1 MNPPGAATSG
11 AKRTAL
17 CALLA
22 LLPAFVCVL
31 PGGPLSSDPFPAD
44 SGAGLV
50 VLASAPALLL
60 SLFLP
65 AARVSWSPAF
75 LAALLVAALNLA
87 REDSLDGAAAQRA
100 WLAWLA
106 LACAL
111 WIGARLAARKDALLV
126 GLVALALLAAA
137 PALFE
142 RDGGFAG
149 ALGNAASTSE
159 AALCGALA
167 GAALWALRD
176 HSAPGREGVGRA
188 IPWLGLAAYLALL
201 VHAVLAPVLST
212 CVAALAA
219 LALLALCSRGKARW
233 RAAGL
238 ALAALVA
245 FAAAFSTRGTP
256 APAAN
261 ELSSAAARDVFAG
274 GPAAGVPVRLQVAR
288 AGFDLLAEDPW
299 AGVGTGQWMAR
310 FPAVRDIEEIERSTQ
325 GRRLAEDTEV
335 EHPHDDWL
343 LPLYEGGL
351 LGGLPWIAFL
361 AAGCWCAA
369 RRLRVAAAEPTGLE
383 SAACATAFLAVAL
396 EGAARSPWFHN
407 PAAAAPSFLALGV
420 VLSAPGASR
429 GLAARATPALLC
441 VLVLA
446 SAQGALGFVRQ
457 GAALSSIARE
467 GVEPDETRAALQT
480 ALEARPDSAIA
491 RTLEARRL
499 RGAGAPPDVQERAWL
514 AVLEPRP
521 HAIEAL
527 LRLGELRIAARDPA
541 GARARYEAV
550 LALDAR
556 HPVAARNLHALCVY
570 AGDARCADDA
580 WARLEG
586 RRPDAAWLATLAA
599 RAALRGVPESARH
612 EWARLGPPWSELGAD
627 SALELSKAGVGDIK
641 KGLEAYA
648 HARYADDH
656 AAIGAWTLCL
666 RSLRQYLRACRAFED
681 DLDPRVELRVA
692 AALCRAGEVGAAKE
706 SLGGRVA
713 TREELAALPEWARVA
728 LSEEGLAGP

>member
-1 MNPPGAATSG
+1 MNALGAATGG
-11 AKRTAL
+11 AKRAAL
-17 CALLA
+17 GALLA
-22 LLPAFVCVL
+22 LLPAFLCLL

-50 VLASAPALLL
+50 VLASLPALAFA
-60 SLFLP
+60 LFLP
-65 AARVSWSPAF
+65 AARVAWSPAF

-87 REDSLDGAAAQRA
+87 RGDSVDPAAAQRA

-111 WIGARLAARKDALLV
+111 WIGARIAPRKDALLL
-126 GLVALALLAAA
+126 GLAALSLFATA
-137 PALFE
+137 PALLG
-142 RDGGFAG
+142 RDSAFAG
-149 ALGNAASTSE
+149 VLGNAASTSE

-176 HSAPGREGVGRA
+176 RPGASAR
-188 IPWLGLAAYLALL
+188 LGLVAYLALL
-201 VHAVLAPVLST
+201 VHALLAPVLST
-212 CVAALAA
+212 AVASLVALS
-219 LALLALCSRGKARW
+219 LLALFARGKARW
-233 RAAGL
+233 RAALL

-245 FAAAFSTRGTP
+245 LAAAFALRQGP
-256 APAAN
+256 APGSESTARAAN
-261 ELSSAAARDVFAG
+261 QDVFAL

-288 AGFDLLAEDPW
+288 AGFDLLADDPW

-310 FPAVRDIEEIERSTQ
+310 FPAVRDLEEIERSTQ

-343 LPLYEGGL
+343 LPLFEGGC
-351 LGGLPWIAFL
+351 LGGLPWLAFL
-361 AAGCWCAA
+361 AAGAWCA
-369 RRLRVAAAEPTGLE
+369 LRGMRSVTTDASSIDT
-383 SAACATAFLAVAL
+383 AACATAFLAIAA

-407 PAAAAPSFLALGV
+407 PGAAAPSFLVLGAL
-420 VLSAPGASR
+420 LSVPAASR
-429 GLAARATPALLC
+429 PLQARAMPALL
-441 VLVLA
+441 LVLA
-446 SAQGALGFVRQ
+446 LAAAPGALGFVRQ
-457 GAALSSIARE
+457 GAALSGIARA
-467 GVEPDETRAALQT
+467 GVEPDEARQALQAALD
-480 ALEARPDSAIA
+480 ARPDSATA

-521 HAIEAL
+521 HSIEAL

-541 GARARYEAV
+541 GARARYSAV

-556 HPVAARNLHALCVY
+556 HPVAARNLHALCAY
-570 AGDARCADDA
+570 AGDSACADDA
-580 WARLEG
+580 WARLAG
-586 RRPDAAWLATLAA
+586 RQPDATWLATLAA

-612 EWARLGPPWSELGAD
+612 EWERIGPPWSPLGPDA
-627 SALELSKAGVGDIK
+627 AIELSKAQSGDIK

-656 AAIGAWTLCL
+656 AAAGAWILCL
-666 RSLRQYLRACRAFED
+666 RSMRQYLRACRAFED

-692 AALCRAGEVGAAKE
+692 AALCRAGEVQAARE
-706 SLGGRVA
+706 SLAGRVA
-713 TREELAALPEWARVA
+713 TREELESLPEWVRVA
-728 LSEEGLAGP
+728 LREHGIGEEP